1 MSENM
6 IRILRVEKNS
16 THLHHVLDVL
26 LKFRK
31 AFFYCQQ
38 TLQPICLWVLK
49 KIM

>member
-6 IRILRVEKNS
+6 IRILHVEKNS
-16 THLHHVLDVL
+16 THLHHVLNVL
-26 LKFRK
+26 LKFRE

-38 TLQPICLWVLK
+38 TLQAICLWVLK